1 MQVGRVTFHCDTDT
15 VDLGGFPAAK
25 NYSLLQLQ
33 AFWDLVFPKP
43 LTEDTNKWNW
53 NFIGGKRDVSVNID
67 SSHRKLETITKTK
80 GSNLESPLDLSKQL
94 KTNVLF
100 SNRFMSIPRLQQ
112 WNVHLT
118 FWLGAK
124 KAEEFITG
132 RAFPQT
138 EVYLISYQMSALF
151 GIWVPETLPT
161 FHMRTNS
168 EKYLVGSRATVS
180 KMDGSLKL
188 HPGKE
193 KAFILTSQWWPND
206 RKQNQW
212 FKGLQ
217 FWNIRQ
223 GRYWI
228 IIHGFCQQSG
238 GMKRIIK

>member
-138 EVYLISYQMSALF
+138 EVYLISYQMSALLASGCRKHCQHSTCAPIQKSTWWEAMLQF
-151 GIWVPETLPT
+151 LKWMVPWSYTLAKKRPSSWHHNDDLMT
-161 FHMRTNS
+161 GNRTS
-168 EKYLVGSRATVS
+168 GS
-180 KMDGSLKL
+180 
-188 HPGKE
+188 
-193 KAFILTSQWWPND
+193 KAFNFETSVKED
-206 RKQNQW
+206 
-212 FKGLQ
+212 
-217 FWNIRQ
+217 IE
-223 GRYWI
+223 
-228 IIHGFCQQSG
+228 
-238 GMKRIIK
+238 